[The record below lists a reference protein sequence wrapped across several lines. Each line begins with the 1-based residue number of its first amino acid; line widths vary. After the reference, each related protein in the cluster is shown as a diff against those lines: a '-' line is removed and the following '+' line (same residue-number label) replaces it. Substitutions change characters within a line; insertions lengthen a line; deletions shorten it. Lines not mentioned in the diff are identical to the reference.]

1 MQLEKQIANLP
12 EQEKQTYRARLA
24 EEETLAL
31 KESRKK
37 TTTADFESLAVIG
50 RGAFGTLFLCVMHDP
65 PVFLM
70 SNCMYQISTIVFDK
84 LTGECHGRAAYLS

>member
-50 RGAFGTLFLCVMHDP
+50 RGAFGEFASLCDA
-65 PVFLM
+65 
-70 SNCMYQISTIVFDK
+70 CMFI
-84 LTGECHGRAAYLS
+84 